1 MERPEG
7 GVADRSP
14 PQRSADENRQ
24 QAQDD
29 EGYEASV
36 EGENGVCEEACGG
49 GTHRWPSRGDRKA
62 IPIGLSSLTPG
73 GYNDGGGTMTDPYA
87 DVDPSRGRW
96 IWWAVGLYGVSFLVP
111 TVPLGNSGSFS
122 LGIQLFVISFI
133 IFVAGL
139 INPGTWGSERDATAF
154 LLFGLPWLA
163 NPLLWWCLVAWAD
176 GRRRT
181 AAVTGLLAFLCGLA
195 AIYPGFIFAPYW
207 VWMAS
212 LTFPQS
218 AWR

>member
-1 MERPEG
+1 
-7 GVADRSP
+7 
-14 PQRSADENRQ
+14 
-24 QAQDD
+24 
-29 EGYEASV
+29 
-36 EGENGVCEEACGG
+36 
-49 GTHRWPSRGDRKA
+49 
-62 IPIGLSSLTPG
+62 
-73 GYNDGGGTMTDPYA
+73 MTDPYA
-87 DVDPSRGRW
+87 DFDPSRGRW

-111 TVPLGNSGSFS
+111 TVPLWNSGSFS
-122 LGIQLFVISFI
+122 LGIHLFAISFI

-139 INPGTWGSERDATAF
+139 INPGIWGSERDATSF

-195 AIYPGFIFAPYW
+195 GIFPGFIFAPYW

-212 LTFPQS
+212 LALPSIGLAMTHS
-218 AWR
+218 AVRNRLGGAPTASPPTAPDGRDPPSGRV